1 MYLFAGK
8 RRQSDVASFLQQA
21 HDEGR
26 INLTLE
32 EYDLELSPDHD
43 LTDLSIWEDIWAT
56 LAEGGWTLIVSPPC
70 NTFSRARFH
79 FQEWPGPRPLRN
91 FNCPRGF
98 PWLSQHHRAVV
109 EEANLF
115 VDRCI
120 KACLVC
126 HSAGGKFIIEH
137 PEDLG
142 LVKDE
147 RPGSIWQWTEILDLI
162 PTCGAIT
169 FAIQQCHFGALTPKP
184 TRFLGTL
191 ATDDKRCHAGLPRFD
206 KIGAYRGPLPK
217 SCGHV
222 HKHKLLGKTAN
233 KWNTSPSAS
242 YPPGLCEFLAGLVLN
257 AAHSFGRGS
266 KNQQDKGQTFS
277 ADNTTSD
284 TAEFTTPGGS
294 SSRGGAKASVGG
306 GSSSVGGSSS
316 LVTAKDPT
324 CGGSSSTTT
333 PGLTAEK
340 SSTADDAVVVD
351 LTVNEN
357 EEADEFDM
365 ERCCNY
371 GSPIKVEWDGKVHD
385 FIDGFGLCSPT
396 RWHPRARG
404 HKRCLKMKQ
413 LASQTFQCLQDG
425 VSEALQDVR
434 LDAFKLVTGK
444 LQSSPFTEELLMKV
458 RTRIAA
464 LLRDPEDAMTKDT
477 GQPFYLRLL
486 AQWLEVYQDPDVDCL
501 VSNSDSFATG
511 VNVGV
516 EDPLPRSPQIFPPKV
531 KHRRLDDTEFNP
543 IADNYVSGQLSAKE
557 LEEKFREEEAL
568 GRMEPSKMA
577 VLKARF
583 GDKLRVAAMAA
594 IVKPDGGVRPL
605 HDATHSVMVNHA
617 ITYRDQLQCP
627 GPAEVATVVREAVES
642 REAPFCVSADIR
654 AAHRLVKIREADWPY
669 ICCRSDSNSETVWIN
684 KTGTFGV
691 SSAPYWWSKLFAA
704 VGRFVGH
711 VLQSSVFWHMVYV
724 DDLHG
729 AFTGERKFV
738 CLWIWLLAFEVI
750 GTPFGYHKFKGGFSS
765 DFVGFHLRYDRCE
778 VGITTK
784 RGTWLID
791 WIKALEGKK
800 FVVPAREF
808 SEFLGRLSFV
818 AQLLTWLKPHLAPL
832 FAWGS
837 VASPGLVGRLPDTVI
852 LTLKYILGELSSES
866 FLVSARRPVYFETE
880 QFRTDAKCADDYIVL
895 GGWELKSKR
904 WFSLRLTRK
913 EVPYLFKPCGGGSQ
927 WASTS
932 AELLASLT
940 ALHAFG
946 WLSVA
951 STRRTMALSLCGG
964 TDNLANDSL
973 STKRSTTK
981 WPLMLINMQLSAALS
996 KARLN
1001 LRLRWRPREEN
1012 VEADQ
1017 LTNEIFEGFSPSLR
1031 VPLSFEDVDVRL
1043 VEELWETKLQFDAA
1057 RQESKD
1063 SKKVAD
1069 GSKKRKFEKS
1079 EW

>member
-1 MYLFAGK
+1 M
-8 RRQSDVASFLQQA
+8 
-21 HDEGR
+21 
-26 INLTLE
+26 
-32 EYDLELSPDHD
+32 
-43 LTDLSIWEDIWAT
+43 
-56 LAEGGWTLIVSPPC
+56 
-70 NTFSRARFH
+70 
-79 FQEWPGPRPLRN
+79 
-91 FNCPRGF
+91 
-98 PWLSQHHRAVV
+98 V

-115 VDRCI
+115 IDRCI
-120 KACLVC
+120 KACLAC

-147 RPGSIWQWTEILDLI
+147 RPGSIWQWAEILDLI
-162 PTCGAIT
+162 PNCGAIT
-169 FAIQQCHFGALTPKP
+169 FAIQQCHFGAPTPKP

-206 KIGAYRGPLPK
+206 KVGAYKGPLPK
-217 SCGHV
+217 SCGHS

-233 KWNTSPSAS
+233 RWNTSPSAS

-257 AAHSFGRGS
+257 AVHSFGRGN
-266 KNQQDKGQTFS
+266 KNQRDKVKTFS
-277 ADNTTSD
+277 ADNTTGE
-284 TAEFTTPGGS
+284 TELTTS
-294 SSRGGAKASVGG
+294 
-306 GSSSVGGSSS
+306 GGSSS
-316 LVTAKDPT
+316 LGDTKVPT
-324 CGGSSSTTT
+324 CGGSSSIGGSSSRVTGKVLECGGSSSTDTTVL
-333 PGLTAEK
+333 PAEK
-340 SSTADDAVVVD
+340 SGTADNATVLPAEKSGTADNALVVD
-351 LTVNEN
+351 LTLNET
-357 EEADEFDM
+357 EEPDEFDM
-365 ERCCNY
+365 EKCCNY

-404 HKRCLKMKQ
+404 HKRSLEMKQ

-434 LDAFKLVTGK
+434 RDAFKLVTGK
-444 LQSSPFTEELLMKV
+444 LQSSPFSEDLLMKV
-458 RTRIAA
+458 RARIAA
-464 LLRDPEDAMTKDT
+464 LLRDPGDAMVRDT

-486 AQWLEVYQDPDVDCL
+486 AQWLEVFQDPDVDSL
-501 VSNSDSFATG
+501 VNNSDSFATG

-568 GRMEPSKMA
+568 GRMEPSKLA
-577 VLKARF
+577 VLKAKF

-691 SSAPYWWSKLFAA
+691 SSAPYWWAKLFAA

-729 AFTGERKFV
+729 AFTGGRKFE

-778 VGITTK
+778 VGITEK
-784 RGTWLID
+784 RGTWLVD
-791 WIKALEGKK
+791 WIKALEVKRY
-800 FVVPAREF
+800 VVPSREF

-852 LTLKYILGELSSES
+852 LTLRYILGELSTET
-866 FLVSARRPVYFETE
+866 FLVSAKRPVYFEVE

-946 WLSVA
+946 WLSRA
-951 STRRTMALSLCGG
+951 STRRTVALSLCGG
-964 TDNLANDSL
+964 TDNQANDSL

-981 WPLMLINMQLSAALS
+981 WPLMLINMQLSSALS

-1017 LTNEIFEGFSPSLR
+1017 LTNENFEGFPPNLR
-1031 VPLSFEDVDVRL
+1031 IQLSFEEIDLRL

-1063 SKKVAD
+1063 SKRLSD

>member
-1 MYLFAGK
+1 M
-8 RRQSDVASFLQQA
+8 
-21 HDEGR
+21 
-26 INLTLE
+26 
-32 EYDLELSPDHD
+32 
-43 LTDLSIWEDIWAT
+43 
-56 LAEGGWTLIVSPPC
+56 
-70 NTFSRARFH
+70 
-79 FQEWPGPRPLRN
+79 
-91 FNCPRGF
+91 
-98 PWLSQHHRAVV
+98 
-109 EEANLF
+109 
-115 VDRCI
+115 
-120 KACLVC
+120 
-126 HSAGGKFIIEH
+126 
-137 PEDLG
+137 
-142 LVKDE
+142 
-147 RPGSIWQWTEILDLI
+147 DLI
-162 PTCGAIT
+162 PSCGAVT
-169 FAIQQCHFGALTPKP
+169 FAIQQCHFGAPTPKP

-191 ATDDKRCHAGLPRFD
+191 TTDDKRCHAGLPRFD
-206 KIGAYRGPLPK
+206 KVGAYKGPLPK
-217 SCGHV
+217 SCGHS

-242 YPPGLCEFLAGLVLN
+242 YPPGLCEFLAALVLN
-257 AAHSFGRGS
+257 AVHPFGRGN
-266 KNQQDKGQTFS
+266 KNQQGMVKTFS
-277 ADNTTSD
+277 AVNTTGE
-284 TAEFTTPGGS
+284 AKFTTPGGS
-294 SSRGGAKASVGG
+294 SSTGDAEVTAGG
-306 GSSSVGGSSS
+306 GSSSKETGKNITCAKASAGGR
-316 LVTAKDPT
+316 
-324 CGGSSSTTT
+324 SSSTDT
-333 PGLTAEK
+333 PFLLAEK
-340 SSTADDAVVVD
+340 SGTADNSSVVD
-351 LTVNEN
+351 LTLNET
-357 EEADEFDM
+357 EEPDGFDM
-365 ERCCNY
+365 EKCCNY

-404 HKRCLKMKQ
+404 HKRSSEMKQ
-413 LASQTFQCLQDG
+413 LASQTFQCLRDG

-434 LDAFKLVTGK
+434 REAFKLVTGK
-444 LQSSPFTEELLMKV
+444 LQSSPFSEDLLMKV
-458 RTRIAA
+458 RKRIAA
-464 LLRDPEDAMTKDT
+464 LLRDPGDAMVRDT

-486 AQWLEVYQDPDVDCL
+486 AQWLEVFQDPDVDCL
-501 VSNSDSFATG
+501 VNSSDSFATG

-516 EDPLPRSPQIFPPKV
+516 EDPLPRSPQVFPPKV
-531 KHRRLDDTEFNP
+531 KHRKLDDTEFNP

-568 GRMEPSKMA
+568 GRMEPSKLA
-577 VLKARF
+577 VLKDKF

-594 IVKPDGGVRPL
+594 IVKPDGRVRPL

-627 GPAEVATVVREAVES
+627 GPAEVGTVVREAVES

-691 SSAPYWWSKLFAA
+691 SSAPYWWAKLFSA

-729 AFTGERKFV
+729 AFTGGQKFE

-778 VGITTK
+778 VGITEK
-784 RGTWLID
+784 RGTWLVD
-791 WIKALEGKK
+791 WIKALEEKRY
-800 FVVPAREF
+800 VVPAREF

-852 LTLKYILGELSSES
+852 LTLRYILGELSTET
-866 FLVSARRPVYFETE
+866 FLVSAKRPVYFETE

-913 EVPYLFKPCGGGSQ
+913 EVPYLFTPCGGGSQ

-946 WLSVA
+946 WLSMA
-951 STRRTMALSLCGG
+951 PTRRTVALSLCGG
-964 TDNLANDSL
+964 TDNQANDSL

-981 WPLMLINMQLSAALS
+981 WPLMLINMQLSSALS

-1012 VEADQ
+1012 VEADR
-1017 LTNEIFEGFSPSLR
+1017 LTNEDFEGFPPSLR
-1031 VPLSFEDVDVRL
+1031 VQLSFEDIDLRL
-1043 VEELWETKLQFDAA
+1043 VEELWETKLQFDTA

-1063 SKKVAD
+1063 SKKLND